1 MMELDKNKTD
11 QTRKVVI
18 SRNLDN
24 IVQDVINL
32 ICQNYILSWYEPIT
46 KDQTFIKQ
54 VQNKD
59 ILNEKTDEEF
69 KKFMFHSWLKDDQK
83 ELKCLRDISDTVL
96 LLLLS
101 KPYATCD
108 PLRHLLR
115 EIITTS
121 VLKPAIDLLCD
132 PHFINQKLLDY
143 MAYREKLYADTKR
156 TYMYS
161 ATYEGF
167 IKMIKSS
174 ESINDLKQMRYNII
188 SEILQASAINRLKK
202 QHGLN
207 TDKDVAPK
215 GTNKGELLKA
225 RNLERYKN
233 QLTVA
238 KQLCEKRI
246 ISLGGSIFE
255 SSTNSSYKEEE
266 IPGQKLFSFTVI
278 MEMPQFR
285 EYFMKFLK
293 KEGAE
298 SYLGFWNAVE
308 KLKVTAKD
316 QRHHVASE
324 IYQQYIASIL
334 VKVDKIVLKGM
345 EEFLRGDK
353 GHDAFVVAQKLVQ
366 NFLEEHYYPSFI
378 VSDTYHLLS
387 ASIRDSMT
395 SDEESV
401 TSDELFL
408 ESDNYSVIEETVMS
422 GQSYHAQQRLRALDS
437 KIINKMRALNAQK
450 TSQKLESGAKLKK
463 VQEDMEQELA
473 NLKEDKLAL
482 EKHIARTQKWIDNIG
497 HWNAHIYDASI
508 ITTEEFGKVPQFVI
522 LVSLSSDDES
532 SPNQVSTFS
541 EGWAISRTLDD
552 FYALH
557 EKLSL
562 ISNQL
567 LKKDLPSIGILFK
580 TLDNAFLTKAKTML
594 DDYLAAVM
602 KDDKIVH
609 SESLYAFLSPT
620 PEFVYQ
626 VTAIEKKSKFSQLA
640 TILKSLPSIRSEN
653 QDGDDDFMFGD
664 DGSEKDRS
672 TDSIAKPLY
681 RLVEEVFEIQGF
693 FRWFRKSLMSF
704 VELTFG
710 RSMDRQLKETVDHL
724 VSEQMLIYYIQ
735 LFKDSMSPEGYSPD
749 PLQSKQEQQKLEDR
763 LQAKAKLLEN
773 MPDPLKSILGED
785 NGRRGI
791 IKIFEALQD
800 KNLNKHLFYNLL
812 EIFLL
817 ELLPELKKAKEKILT
832 KNLSQQEEAFKAEKP
847 ESSLI
852 IFYYGSKET
861 AQKCLWW
868 QDIVRPN
875 AVETQCSS
883 TRAERKKMIK

>member
-1 MMELDKNKTD
+1 MELNADVMTQLQYLALAAGVAVLSITIFSGWIWCLFWFAAYLTIIFLGFFYAVHWNLVYGINFTYKPSPDSSKTLVVNKIIKKMMELDKNKTD

-46 KDQTFIKQ
+46 KDRTFIKQ
-54 VQNKD
+54 VQNKE

-233 QLTVA
+233 Q
-238 KQLCEKRI
+238 
-246 ISLGGSIFE
+246 
-255 SSTNSSYKEEE
+255 
-266 IPGQKLFSFTVI
+266 
-278 MEMPQFR
+278 
-285 EYFMKFLK
+285 
-293 KEGAE
+293 
-298 SYLGFWNAVE
+298 
-308 KLKVTAKD
+308 D

-324 IYQQYIASIL
+324 IYQQYIASSSSL

-437 KIINKMRALNAQK
+437 KIINKMKALRCTEDISK
-450 TSQKLESGAKLKK
+450 TG
-463 VQEDMEQELA
+463 
-473 NLKEDKLAL
+473 
-482 EKHIARTQKWIDNIG
+482 KW
-497 HWNAHIYDASI
+497 S
-508 ITTEEFGKVPQFVI
+508 
-522 LVSLSSDDES
+522 
-532 SPNQVSTFS
+532 
-541 EGWAISRTLDD
+541 
-552 FYALH
+552 
-557 EKLSL
+557 
-562 ISNQL
+562 
-567 LKKDLPSIGILFK
+567 
-580 TLDNAFLTKAKTML
+580 
-594 DDYLAAVM
+594 
-602 KDDKIVH
+602 
-609 SESLYAFLSPT
+609 
-620 PEFVYQ
+620 
-626 VTAIEKKSKFSQLA
+626 
-640 TILKSLPSIRSEN
+640 
-653 QDGDDDFMFGD
+653 
-664 DGSEKDRS
+664 
-672 TDSIAKPLY
+672 
-681 RLVEEVFEIQGF
+681 
-693 FRWFRKSLMSF
+693 
-704 VELTFG
+704 
-710 RSMDRQLKETVDHL
+710 
-724 VSEQMLIYYIQ
+724 
-735 LFKDSMSPEGYSPD
+735 
-749 PLQSKQEQQKLEDR
+749 
-763 LQAKAKLLEN
+763 
-773 MPDPLKSILGED
+773 
-785 NGRRGI
+785 
-791 IKIFEALQD
+791 
-800 KNLNKHLFYNLL
+800 
-812 EIFLL
+812 
-817 ELLPELKKAKEKILT
+817 
-832 KNLSQQEEAFKAEKP
+832 
-847 ESSLI
+847 
-852 IFYYGSKET
+852 
-861 AQKCLWW
+861 
-868 QDIVRPN
+868 
-875 AVETQCSS
+875 
-883 TRAERKKMIK
+883 